1 MLGSPGRAEG
11 GLVVPATRWAW
22 AVIPAGRVMAV
33 ARGGWGCRGAR
44 KEAGVLG
51 SGRADVSPPSAQGPF
66 DTDDCASRH
75 SINPY
80 GNRESR
86 ILFSTWNLDHM

>member
-1 MLGSPGRAEG
+1 MGPVSSSKLD
-11 GLVVPATRWAW
+11 
-22 AVIPAGRVMAV
+22 
-33 ARGGWGCRGAR
+33 GWEESSQGPQSCISNPCPHS
-44 KEAGVLG
+44 L
-51 SGRADVSPPSAQGPF
+51 QGPF
-66 DTDDCASRH
+66 DLESCLSKH